1 MINPAEEISTI
12 TPSVSSDGI
21 VREVKRRRTFAI
33 ISHPDAGKTTL
44 TEKLL
49 LFGGAIQ
56 MAGTVKARKSGRH
69 ATSDWLEIEK
79 QRGISVASSVMQFT
93 YDDCVINLL
102 DTPGHQDFSEDT
114 YRVLTAVDAAVMV
127 VDAAKGVEEQTI
139 KLLEVCR
146 LRNTPIITF
155 IYKMDREVRDPLE
168 VLDEIESVL
177 KIKCA
182 PVTWPIGMGKR
193 FQGVYHL
200 LNDEVLRFSPGE
212 AKAGQEVEVLQGAQI
227 EQLAKLCPSEMKT
240 MRDETELVIGAG
252 ASFDLHEFLR
262 GQQSPVFFG
271 SGVNNFGVREILR
284 ALVDWAPSP
293 LPRVTDV
300 RMVQPTEPAFTG
312 FVFKIQA
319 NMDPNHRDRI
329 AFLRVCSGRYSS
341 GMKVKHRRTGKEMKL
356 ANAVT
361 FMANERT
368 RMDEAYAGD
377 IIGIHNHGQLQIGDV
392 LTEGEALTFKGIPYF
407 APELF
412 SRARLRDP
420 MKAKQLQK
428 GLRQLGE
435 EGAVQVF
442 EPLADTT
449 PLIGAV
455 GQLQFEVVEHRLKSE
470 YGVDAVFERAGI
482 HTARWVTCPDAAHL
496 NEFVKANQ
504 SRLARDVD
512 GNYAYLADT
521 GVNLRLA
528 MERWPKVQ
536 FHATRE
542 HGQQLG

>member
-1 MINPAEEISTI
+1 MQSPADNTNK
-12 TPSVSSDGI
+12 TAQDGPI
-21 VREVKRRRTFAI
+21 ALEVKRRRTFAI

-56 MAGTVKARKSGRH
+56 MAGTVKARKSSRH
-69 ATSDWLEIEK
+69 ATSDWLDIEK

-93 YDDCVINLL
+93 YDNCVINLL

-155 IYKMDREVRDPLE
+155 INKMDREVREPLE

-193 FQGVYHL
+193 FMGVYHL
-200 LNDEVLRFSPGE
+200 LNDEVMRFTPGE
-212 AKAGQEVEVLQGAQI
+212 ERADGDVEVLMGSQI
-227 EQLAKLCPSEMKT
+227 DKLAEQCPGEMKT
-240 MRDETELVIGAG
+240 MRDEVELVSGAG
-252 ASFDLHEFLR
+252 ASFDLHEYLK
-262 GQQSPVFFG
+262 GQQTPVFFG
-271 SGVNNFGVREILR
+271 SGINNFGVREVLR
-284 ALVDWAPSP
+284 ALVDWAPPP
-293 LPRVTDV
+293 LPRETDV
-300 RMVQPTEPAFTG
+300 RFVQPTEPAFTG

-329 AFLRVCSGRYSS
+329 AFMRICSGRYTS
-341 GMKVKHRRTGKEMKL
+341 GMKVKHRRSGKEMKL

-368 RMDEAYAGD
+368 RMEEAYAGD
-377 IIGIHNHGQLQIGDV
+377 IIGVHNHGQLQIGDV

-420 MKAKQLQK
+420 MKAKQLEK

-442 EPLADTT
+442 SPLVDNT

-482 HTARWVTCPDAAHL
+482 HTARWVTCPDASHL

-504 SRLARDVD
+504 GRLAKDVD

-528 MERWPKVQ
+528 QERWPKVE

-542 HGQQLG
+542 HGQQLS

>member
-1 MINPAEEISTI
+1 MSEVQDKSAQSTA
-12 TPSVSSDGI
+12 TSADVLD
-21 VREVKRRRTFAI
+21 EVKRRRTFAI

-69 ATSDWLEIEK
+69 ATSDWLDIEK

-127 VDAAKGVEEQTI
+127 VDAAKGVEAQTI

-155 IYKMDREVRDPLE
+155 INKMDREVRDPLE

-177 KIKCA
+177 KIHCA

-193 FQGVYHL
+193 FMGVYHL
-200 LNDEVLRFSPGE
+200 INDEVMRFTPGE
-212 AKAGQEVEVLQGAQI
+212 EKANQDVEVLRGEQIDKLAQI
-227 EQLAKLCPSEMKT
+227 CPTEMQM
-240 MRDETELVIGAG
+240 MRDETELVSGAG
-252 ASFDLHEFLR
+252 ASFNLEEFLS
-262 GQQSPVFFG
+262 GKQTPVFFG
-271 SGVNNFGVREILR
+271 SGINNFGVREVLR
-284 ALVDWAPSP
+284 ALVDWAPAP
-293 LPRVTDV
+293 LPRETDV
-300 RMVQPTEPAFTG
+300 RMVEPGEPTFSG

-329 AFLRVCSGRYSS
+329 AFMRVCSGRYTP
-341 GMKVKHRRTGKEMKL
+341 GMKVKHRRSGKEMKL

-368 RMDEAYAGD
+368 RMEEAYAGD
-377 IIGIHNHGQLQIGDV
+377 IIGVHNHGQLQIGDV

-442 EPLADTT
+442 EPLVDTN

-482 HTARWVTCPDAAHL
+482 HTARWVTCDNAAHL

-504 SRLARDVD
+504 GRLARDVD

-528 MERWPKVQ
+528 QERWPKVQ

>member
-1 MINPAEEISTI
+1 MVQTMNQTDNDRDEAIS
-12 TPSVSSDGI
+12 
-21 VREVKRRRTFAI
+21 REVKRRRTFAI
-33 ISHPDAGKTTL
+33 IAHPDAGKTTL

-69 ATSDWLEIEK
+69 ATSDWLDIEK

-93 YDDCVINLL
+93 FDDCVINLL

-155 IYKMDREVRDPLE
+155 INKMDREVREPLE

-177 KIKCA
+177 KIRCA

-200 LNDEVLRFSPGE
+200 LNDEVLRFVPGE
-212 AKAGQEVEVLQGAQI
+212 ARADQEVETLKGPEIDRLALQ
-227 EQLAKLCPSEMKT
+227 CPAEMRA
-240 MRDETELVIGAG
+240 MREETELVTGAG
-252 ASFDLHEFLR
+252 ATFDLQEFLR
-262 GQQSPVFFG
+262 GQQTPVFFG

-293 LPRVTDV
+293 LPRETDV
-300 RMVQPTEPAFTG
+300 RQVLPTEPAFTG

-329 AFLRVCSGRYSS
+329 AFLRVCSGRYTS

-368 RMDEAYAGD
+368 RMEEAYAGD

-412 SRARLRDP
+412 SRARLKDP

-442 EPLADTT
+442 EPLVDSN

-455 GQLQFEVVEHRLKSE
+455 GQLQFEVVEHRLKAE

-482 HTARWVTCPDAAHL
+482 HTARWVTCQDQAHL
-496 NEFVKANQ
+496 SEFVKANQ
-504 SRLARDVD
+504 GRLAKDVD

-528 MERWPKVQ
+528 QERWPKIQ

-542 HGQQLG
+542 HGQQLN